1 MPHTDEESRNHS
13 PTRRLGSRIAAI
25 IACRI
30 VLNTGRRFIYPFAP
44 DLSRVL
50 GVPLTSITG
59 LIALNSAT
67 NLLGLISGPLADRF
81 GYRAMMILGMAALA
95 AGMAAVGFFPAFA
108 VLVVAHFLSGL
119 GKSIYDPA
127 VQAYIS
133 ERVPYGRRGRV
144 VGFLE
149 TAWAGSTLLGVPLLA
164 LLVDQAGWRAA
175 FFSLSASGLLGLAL
189 MIRLIPADRHPGPG
203 VHPRMELQQLLTA
216 MLHHRAARGI
226 ALCAFLFNAAMDNLF
241 VIYGAWFE
249 DAFQLSVLAL
259 GAGTSVI
266 GAAELLGE
274 FITVGLGDRLGLKR
288 MAVGGVA
295 LCVLTYLLL
304 PAVAVLMGILLGPRK
319 PNAVKGST
327 YECGIETVGDTW
339 IQFRASY
346 YIFAL
351 IFVVFD
357 VEAVFLFPWAVA
369 YQQMQLYMVLE
380 GVLFLLILA
389 AGLLYAWRKGA
400 LEWV

>member
-13 PTRRLGSRIAAI
+13 PTQRLGSRIAAI

-304 PAVAVLMGILLGPRK
+304 PAVAHTAPLALAALFLHFCIFEMTVVTVLSVTTELLPEARATMIAAYYAAAGIGRVAGALLGGPVWL
-319 PNAVKGST
+319 AW
-327 YECGIETVGDTW
+327 GIRGTGLSSAALTVL
-339 IQFRASY
+339 S
-346 YIFAL
+346 
-351 IFVVFD
+351 
-357 VEAVFLFPWAVA
+357 
-369 YQQMQLYMVLE
+369 
-380 GVLFLLILA
+380 LA
-389 AGLLYAWRKGA
+389 ALLWA
-400 LEWV
+400 LRSLNRN